1 MVEKMQIML
10 IQEKNSKEIKQKD
23 TELML
28 ISQLME
34 KSLITMLEN

>member
-1 MVEKMQIML
+1 MQIML